1 MTDEEIRLARSWLT
15 EVDVEPSDI
24 ATLLRQDQPI
34 LSRLLVMDQ
43 GRVKQGRPIMLD
55 EGVVDELLS
64 LWDFV
69 VANADGRC
77 EVTVEMLRRKSRSKK
92 ECVAAGLHGFKGK
105 ARPGKQRP
113 GLLQLQEARAC
124 EASCGR

>member
-15 EVDVEPSDI
+15 EGDVEPSEI
-24 ATLLRQDQPI
+24 AALLRQDKPI
-34 LSRLLVMDQ
+34 LSRPLVMDQ
-43 GRVKQGRPIMLD
+43 GRMKLGRPIMLD
-55 EGVVDELLS
+55 EGVVAELLP
-64 LWDFV
+64 LRGFV

-92 ECVAAGLHGFKGK
+92 ECVAAGLHGFKEK

-124 EASCGR
+124 EASCGK